1 MLRIFG
7 GKLDDLETML
17 LEERIPDGWESS
29 TKARHGLT
37 ILSFQDTVKAV
48 AAGIDEGAAAR
59 EMEVEA
65 AIEVEGEKAIEVE
78 GERAREKGKGPAM
91 GKDWEQVPLLRSRK
105 GMGIGQA

>member
-7 GKLDDLETML
+7 GKLDDLQTML

-59 EMEVEA
+59 EMEVE
-65 AIEVEGEKAIEVE
+65 KAIEME
-78 GERAREKGKGPAM
+78 EEKAKGKGKGPAM
-91 GKDWEQVPLLRSRK
+91 GNDSEQVPLLRSRK

>member
-37 ILSFQDTVKAV
+37 ILSFQSTVKAV
-48 AAGIDEGAAAR
+48 AKGIDEGEAAR
-59 EMEVEA
+59 EMEGEA
-65 AIEVEGEKAIEVE
+65 AKDI
-78 GERAREKGKGPAM
+78 EKGEDVEEM
-91 GKDWEQVPLLRSRK
+91 V
-105 GMGIGQA
+105 

>member
-37 ILSFQDTVKAV
+37 ILSFQSTVKAV
-48 AAGIDEGAAAR
+48 AKGIDEREAAR
-59 EMEVEA
+59 EMEGEA
-65 AIEVEGEKAIEVE
+65 AKDI
-78 GERAREKGKGPAM
+78 EKGEDVEEM
-91 GKDWEQVPLLRSRK
+91 V
-105 GMGIGQA
+105 